1 MIKVLFVCLGNICRS
16 AMAQGV
22 LEQKVKEQ
30 NLPVF
35 VDSAGTSNYHI
46 GDQPDKRM
54 IKKGLEYNIDIS
66 TQRARQFTV
75 NDFDAF
81 DYIFAMDKSNFDNIN
96 RLARNNS
103 DKQKVKLYLD
113 YSYPNQQKSVPDPY
127 YGGEDGF
134 KEVYQLL
141 NYATDIFIKSIS
153 HE

>member
-54 IKKGLEYNIDIS
+54 IKKGLEYDIDIS

-134 KEVYQLL
+134 EEVYQLL

>member
-66 TQRARQFTV
+66 CQRARQFTV

-113 YSYPNQQKSVPDPY
+113 YSYPNQQKSVPTLIMEAKMDLKK
-127 YGGEDGF
+127 F
-134 KEVYQLL
+134 T
-141 NYATDIFIKSIS
+141 NY
-153 HE
+153 